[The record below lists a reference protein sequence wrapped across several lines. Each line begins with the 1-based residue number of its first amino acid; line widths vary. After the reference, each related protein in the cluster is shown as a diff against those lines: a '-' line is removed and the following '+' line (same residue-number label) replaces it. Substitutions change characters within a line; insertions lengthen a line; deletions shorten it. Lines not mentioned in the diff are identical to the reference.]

1 MKYAFS
7 ISAALLLALGQ
18 LAPAQAQSPRELV
31 NQAIAAEGGLDA
43 LRGLKALAIKADA
56 MHWEPGQSK
65 AAGGEPRM
73 LGNTA
78 LTITWDLA
86 NGMARTEWDRDMK
99 YPAVEK
105 IKYTDVVTPTLGY
118 VIDDKGASKPMSGIR
133 VAATLRELER
143 ASPTLM
149 LKALD
154 ANSGLRAAGNQKLG
168 SKTLRAVSFND
179 GGTNFTVLID
189 PQSKLPAAIRTR
201 DDDNISGDSTYDL
214 IPSDWKAVGGVK
226 IAHTLSYQLNGVE
239 VGKVTYK
246 EVTANPTIASNAF
259 AVPEAVK
266 SAAKAPATGNVPY
279 QWVIRRIALG
289 RFLDSDG
296 IIVPPG
302 GSLKLVELAPN
313 VQHVQGGSANNLIVA
328 MKDHLVVFDAPYGEL
343 QSRWVIDEA
352 KKKYPGKP
360 IRYLVLTHHHM
371 DHTGGTRTFMAEGA
385 TVIVP
390 TPDKAY
396 FEKVARMPHT
406 VAPDEL
412 AKKPRAAKVQE
423 VKDQLSLKDD
433 SEEIRLYNIANPHAD
448 GMIIAHVVKPNIVYV
463 TDILSPR
470 GPIERN
476 PGTLAVGEALKKNGI
491 TNSTIAGGHG
501 TTAKQAEIGAALG
514 TEVSSR

>member
-1 MKYAFS
+1 M
-7 ISAALLLALGQ
+7 
-18 LAPAQAQSPRELV
+18 
-31 NQAIAAEGGLDA
+31 
-43 LRGLKALAIKADA
+43 
-56 MHWEPGQSK
+56 
-65 AAGGEPRM
+65 
-73 LGNTA
+73 
-78 LTITWDLA
+78 
-86 NGMARTEWDRDMK
+86 
-99 YPAVEK
+99 
-105 IKYTDVVTPTLGY
+105 
-118 VIDDKGASKPMSGIR
+118 
-133 VAATLRELER
+133 
-143 ASPTLM
+143 
-149 LKALD
+149 
-154 ANSGLRAAGNQKLG
+154 
-168 SKTLRAVSFND
+168 
-179 GGTNFTVLID
+179 
-189 PQSKLPAAIRTR
+189 
-201 DDDNISGDSTYDL
+201 
-214 IPSDWKAVGGVK
+214 
-226 IAHTLSYQLNGVE
+226 
-239 VGKVTYK
+239 
-246 EVTANPTIASNAF
+246 TANPTIASNAF
-259 AVPEAVK
+259 AVPDAVK

-448 GMIIAHVVKPNIVYV
+448 GMILAHVVKPNVVFV

-501 TTAKQAEIGAALG
+501 TTAKQAEIGSALG